1 MVICTIYEIQNAN
14 LDTYIL
20 IWIVSCIV
28 FPVKQ
33 VTNIMSTNSKTD
45 DSEDEHDDVIDEQP
59 RQVTLDNIVV

>member
-1 MVICTIYEIQNAN
+1 MVICTIYEIQNAI

-20 IWIVSCIV
+20 IWIVGCIV